1 MAFLDEIGLERLWQH
16 IVALVQS
23 KTDLTDGEV
32 TAEKIADGAVTTSK
46 IDSGAIT
53 EAEISS
59 NAVTAEKIADGAV
72 SQNVVLVLLAASW
85 INNAQSVNVAAVT
98 AENTV
103 FVSPVPDADNYA
115 AYTDS
120 AIRCTAQ
127 SSGRLAFVCEDVP
140 TEDVTVNV
148 TVINK

>member
-1 MAFLDEIGLERLWQH
+1 MAGALKFWNGEEDIIIGGSGGG
-16 IVALVQS
+16 ALGAGSV
-23 KTDLTDGEV
+23 KTEN
-32 TAEKIADGAVTTSK
+32 IADGAVTTSK

-53 EAEISS
+53 EAEISDG
-59 NAVTAEKIADGAV
+59 AVTAEKIANGAV

-85 INNAQSVNVAAVT
+85 TNNTQSVNVVAVT

-115 AYTDS
+115 AYTNS

-127 SSGRLAFVCEDVP
+127 TSGRLAFVCEDIP